1 MAQPIK
7 AAARAAESNLRKKK
21 SEEKL
26 ETAGMMRWLLT
37 YADMI
42 TLMLALFIILFAMST
57 ISRVKVQNFAKQ
69 VSAGFNNVWTV
80 NQPPNGGANGSA
92 SFEASSSIPAIQKEL
107 EKFVKQNHLEQ
118 QVQIRQEERGLVIT
132 LLSDKSYY
140 DSGSA
145 QMRPETLKILDG
157 ISNELKKSP
166 NEIVVEGNTDNVP
179 ISTSLYPTNWELSSA
194 RAVGVARHLVE
205 SDGIDPRRMSAVG
218 YGEFRPRNKNAT
230 PEEQQQNRR
239 VDIVLLRGNSSLNGA
254 SASGGGQ

>member
-7 AAARAAESNLRKKK
+7 SAARAAESNRPRKK

-57 ISRVKVQNFAKQ
+57 ISRVKVQTFAKS

-80 NQPPNGGANGSA
+80 NQTSNGGANGEQ

-107 EKFVKQNHLEQ
+107 EKYVKENHLEQ
-118 QVQIRQEERGLVIT
+118 QVQVHSEARGLVVT
-132 LLSDKSYY
+132 LLSDKSFY

-145 QMRPETLKILDG
+145 EIRPATLKILDG
-157 ISNELKKSP
+157 IAPLLKR
-166 NEIVVEGNTDNVP
+166 NGNALAIEGYTDTVP
-179 ISTSLYPTNWELSSA
+179 ISTYQFPTNWELSGQ
-194 RAVGVARHLVE
+194 RADNVARYLTEHDVVAPTRL
-205 SDGIDPRRMSAVG
+205 SATA
-218 YGEFRPRNKNAT
+218 YGEYHPRNTNAT
-230 PEEQQQNRR
+230 DEQKQENRR
-239 VDIVLLRGNSSLNGA
+239 VDIVLLSGNAAPGSTGK
-254 SASGGGQ
+254 GP

>member
-7 AAARAAESNLRKKK
+7 SAARAAESSLRAKK

-57 ISRVKVQNFAKQ
+57 ISRVKVQEFAKL
-69 VSAGFNNVWTV
+69 VSAGFNNTWSV
-80 NQPPNGGANGSA
+80 NQPPNGGANGEA

-107 EKFVKQNHLEQ
+107 EKYVKQNHLEQ
-118 QVQIRQEERGLVIT
+118 QVQVHSEARGLVVT

-145 QMRPETLKILDG
+145 VMRPETLKILDG
-157 ISNELKKSP
+157 IAPLLKRSG
-166 NEIVVEGNTDNVP
+166 NQLSVEGYTDNVP
-179 ISTSLYPTNWELSSA
+179 ISTYQFPTNWELSAA
-194 RAVGVARHLVE
+194 RAVGVVRYLNEH
-205 SDGIDPRRMSAVG
+205 DGVPADRLEAADF
-218 YGEFRPRNKNAT
+218 GEYHPRNKNAT
-230 PEEQQQNRR
+230 PEERQLNRR
-239 VDIVLLRGNSSLNGA
+239 VDIVLLNNDLSNA
-254 SASGGGQ
+254 AKGQQ

>member
-7 AAARAAESNLRKKK
+7 SAARAAESNRPRKK

-57 ISRVKVQNFAKQ
+57 ISRVKVQAFAKS

-80 NQPPNGGANGSA
+80 NQPPNGGANGEQ

-107 EKFVKQNHLEQ
+107 EKYVKENHLEQ
-118 QVQIRQEERGLVIT
+118 QVQVHSEARGLVVT
-132 LLSDKSYY
+132 LLSDKSFY

-145 QMRPETLKILDG
+145 EIRPATLKILDG
-157 ISNELKKSP
+157 IPRCSSATAMLLRSKAIPTTCRSRP
-166 NEIVVEGNTDNVP
+166 TSIRRIGSSRLLARSASRG
-179 ISTSLYPTNWELSSA
+179 ISTSTMELT
-194 RAVGVARHLVE
+194 
-205 SDGIDPRRMSAVG
+205 RRS
-218 YGEFRPRNKNAT
+218 
-230 PEEQQQNRR
+230 
-239 VDIVLLRGNSSLNGA
+239 
-254 SASGGGQ
+254 